1 MKKQFLYLILILF
14 IGGPVLQSCGSTRNR
29 CGTSKNK
36 KAWAK
41 KNYWKPKKKHK
52 RSKWGR

>member
-14 IGGPVLQSCGSTRNR
+14 IGGPILQSCGSNR
-29 CGTSKNK
+29 RCSVKKSKK
-36 KAWAK
+36 HFAK